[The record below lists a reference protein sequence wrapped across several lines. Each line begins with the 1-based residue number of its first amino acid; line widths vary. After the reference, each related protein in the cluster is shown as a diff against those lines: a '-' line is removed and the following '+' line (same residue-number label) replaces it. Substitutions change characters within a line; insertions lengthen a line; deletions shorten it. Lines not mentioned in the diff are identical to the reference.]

1 MATNPVKSRDSRFPI
16 TGNQWEL
23 GNLEDN
29 MKHFLEEEEECES
42 ENE

>member
-1 MATNPVKSRDSRFPI
+1 MATNLVKSRLSRFP
-16 TGNQWEL
+16 TGGNQWEL

-29 MKHFLEEEEECES
+29 MKHFPEEEEECES